1 MPENRLGIGYISF
14 PSTVDKD
21 LKIALEDF
29 VARVGDNFNYLYKP
43 QVSTII
49 TNTTLT
55 DLDSIVLVDATSG
68 AKTITLPD
76 AATVTGKQLNIKK
89 IDASANA
96 VTITPAGIQKI
107 DGSSSYSLATQ
118 NKYACVVS
126 DGSNWHVISN
136 N

>member
-14 PSTVDKD
+14 PSTADKD

-49 TNTTLT
+49 SNTTLT

-76 AATVTGKQLNIKK
+76 AATATGKQLNIKK

-96 VTITPAGIQKI
+96 VTITPAGSQKI